1 MEDGASE
8 SLNGQVGRAF
18 EFDSAAN
25 TYRVEFDFERER
37 RNLQHFLKTAGV
49 SYLVGMDN
57 RDAAW
62 EAWDVSMWPTHFLVA
77 PRKGGAVKKLAK
89 KWSASKSA
97 NKFKIC
103 DTLSGDTAADRF
115 GTIKDDY
122 DMVVVSTS
130 SFGEGDAPNG
140 YGKFLYELQQ
150 GAKNGT
156 KPLAG
161 VLHAVLGYGSSEFE
175 TFQNCPRLTD
185 KYLGECGSR
194 RCVPRT
200 EIDQLDEF
208 KDVDAA
214 LDKFEAAVLAVLSS
228 PSDTDSPPVCAWSVP
243 GDTILEKK
251 LNPMGYEEASLDS
264 PNAA

>member
-1 MEDGASE
+1 MCKHELMRILIVYGSE
-8 SLNGQVGRAF
+8 TGCS
-18 EFDSAAN
+18 E
-25 TYRVEFDFERER
+25 
-37 RNLQHFLKTAGV
+37 
-49 SYLVGMDN
+49 
-57 RDAAW
+57 
-62 EAWDVSMWPTHFLVA
+62 
-77 PRKGGAVKKLAK
+77 GAVKKLAK

-97 NKFKIC
+97 SKFKIV
-103 DTLSGDTAADRF
+103 DSINGDAAGDRF
-115 GTIKDDY
+115 DTIKDDY
-122 DMVVVSTS
+122 DMLVVATS

-140 YGKFLYELQQ
+140 YGKFLYQLQQ

-161 VLHAVLGYGSSEFE
+161 VQHAVLGYGSSEFE

-194 RCVPRT
+194 RSVQRT

-214 LDKFEAAVLAVLSS
+214 LDKFEAAVLAVLSA
-228 PSDTDSPPVCAWSVP
+228 PKDTDSAPVCSWSVP

-251 LNPMGYEEASLDS
+251 LNPMGYEAESLES
-264 PNAA
+264 PNGSMMMIAGVAAAVLAVGVFMYRDYFKMVMDA

>member
-1 MEDGASE
+1 MEPARLAELRTCFDAVLTRTMCKHGLMRVLIVYGSE
-8 SLNGQVGRAF
+8 TGCS
-18 EFDSAAN
+18 E
-25 TYRVEFDFERER
+25 
-37 RNLQHFLKTAGV
+37 
-49 SYLVGMDN
+49 
-57 RDAAW
+57 
-62 EAWDVSMWPTHFLVA
+62 
-77 PRKGGAVKKLAK
+77 GAVKKLAK

-194 RCVPRT
+194 RCVQRT

-264 PNAA
+264 PNGSMMMIAGVGAAVLAVGVYMYRDYFKMVMDA

>member
-1 MEDGASE
+1 MCKHGLMRVLIVYGSE
-8 SLNGQVGRAF
+8 TGCS
-18 EFDSAAN
+18 E
-25 TYRVEFDFERER
+25 
-37 RNLQHFLKTAGV
+37 
-49 SYLVGMDN
+49 
-57 RDAAW
+57 
-62 EAWDVSMWPTHFLVA
+62 
-77 PRKGGAVKKLAK
+77 GAVKKLAK

-194 RCVPRT
+194 RCVQRSEARSTSFWATMRRARSTPAVR
-200 EIDQLDEF
+200 QLAF
-208 KDVDAA
+208 RIPPPTLA
-214 LDKFEAAVLAVLSS
+214 LTLTT
-228 PSDTDSPPVCAWSVP
+228 P
-243 GDTILEKK
+243 
-251 LNPMGYEEASLDS
+251 
-264 PNAA
+264 